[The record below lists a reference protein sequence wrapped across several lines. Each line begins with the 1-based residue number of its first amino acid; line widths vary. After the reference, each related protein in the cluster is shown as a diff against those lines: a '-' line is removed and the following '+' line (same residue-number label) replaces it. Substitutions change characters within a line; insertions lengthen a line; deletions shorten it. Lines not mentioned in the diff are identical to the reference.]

1 MTKHTTHPNAEP
13 THGRLTRRSSITVLA
28 LTGALAAVGVGYA
41 AIPSADGVIHSC
53 YNASSN
59 PSGQLR
65 VIDQEAGA
73 KCSKNEKALAF
84 NQQGPKGDPG
94 PQGPQGEKGDTG
106 AQGPEGPAGPQGP
119 QGPKGDTGAQG
130 PAGSSNAYYAKDRV
144 GIIESAGEITVVRRF
159 LPPGNYV
166 IHGDILL
173 VSGEDGDASCY
184 LHAGQETLDF
194 DRVHFDFPF
203 SESVNSLGVVTFPA
217 GGFVDLACFTRETDG
232 VTATGQIAAVR
243 VGELTK

>member
-1 MTKHTTHPNAEP
+1 MKGN
-13 THGRLTRRSSITVLA
+13 LTRRSSITVLA

-41 AIPSADGVIHSC
+41 AIPSADGLIHSC

-94 PQGPQGEKGDTG
+94 PQGPQGEKGNTG

-119 QGPKGDTGAQG
+119 QGPKGDAGAPGAAGTSDVYIKRQSGFVTGDFHVNTHTTLDV
-130 PAGSSNAYYAKDRV
+130 PAGSYLINGKASIQNDDYDGSQPADCRLSTGDRTDV
-144 GIIESAGEITVVRRF
+144 ELADADP
-159 LPPGNYV
+159 LPSHHPE
-166 IHGDILL
+166 
-173 VSGEDGDASCY
+173 VSVAVLDA
-184 LHAGQETLDF
+184 
-194 DRVHFDFPF
+194 
-203 SESVNSLGVVTFPA
+203 VTFSSPA
-217 GGFVDLACFTRETDG
+217 TIAMDCHIYKGSIRDIT
-232 VTATGQIAAVR
+232 VTATR
-243 VGELTK
+243 VTKIH